1 MTEREKL
8 EIKLKD
14 FILKEIQEN
23 YKVVNFEME
32 RIRILEKRANN
43 EFYEMSYNYIQESKN
58 KMITK
63 LDTIEN
69 FNFYSMCKSLLG
81 KDFNSFI
88 DRVLNEAWNSVYS
101 VENFL

>member
-32 RIRILEKRANN
+32 RYDFRK
-43 EFYEMSYNYIQESKN
+43 ES
-58 KMITK
+58 
-63 LDTIEN
+63 
-69 FNFYSMCKSLLG
+69 
-81 KDFNSFI
+81 
-88 DRVLNEAWNSVYS
+88 
-101 VENFL
+101 